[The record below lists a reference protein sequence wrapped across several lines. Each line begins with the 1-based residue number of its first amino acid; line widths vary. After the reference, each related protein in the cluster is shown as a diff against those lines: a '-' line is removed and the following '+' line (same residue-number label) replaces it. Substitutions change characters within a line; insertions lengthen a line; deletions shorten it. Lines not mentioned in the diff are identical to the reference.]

1 MLIIGK
7 ASYLPG
13 MQHETAEKLRCAL
26 LMHYLGEKS
35 ADVIFRDANG
45 RPTLRIPQTDIST
58 SHSDGMVFVALC
70 VPGQRMQ
77 TDGKPLPC
85 WIQIEERESNCC
97 RIGIDIEPIRREDR
111 DRYQRIADR
120 WFFPAEAELLRQI
133 EDMEYYGEAFA
144 RMWTQKESAC
154 KMWGEGISAIRTIN
168 TMDLPENT
176 YITSSVIKTGRE
188 TYLCSL
194 CADRPIKTKALRLY
208 DRESAGK

>member
-1 MLIIGK
+1 MLVIGK
-7 ASYLPG
+7 TTYPEGTQQKA
-13 MQHETAEKLRCAL
+13 AEMLRDAL
-26 LMHYLGEKS
+26 LRHYLGVSSGE
-35 ADVIFRDANG
+35 VLFRDFKG
-45 RPTLRIPQTDIST
+45 RPRLRIPQADIST
-58 SHSDGMVFVALC
+58 SHAGGIVFAALC
-70 VPGQRMQ
+70 FPDQRMRM
-77 TDGKPLPC
+77 DDEPLPG